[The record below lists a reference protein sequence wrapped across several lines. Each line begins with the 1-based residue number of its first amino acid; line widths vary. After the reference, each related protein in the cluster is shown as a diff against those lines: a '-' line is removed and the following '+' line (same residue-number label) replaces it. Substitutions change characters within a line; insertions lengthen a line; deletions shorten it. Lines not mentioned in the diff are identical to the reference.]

1 MTPRRTLGSPV
12 TDRPPAPAELDG
24 LVVLVTGGS
33 RGIGAAVADAVLAA
47 GGSVCL
53 TGRDAGTL
61 RETAD
66 RLGGGDRVLSA
77 PGDAADPGH
86 RERTVD
92 RLMARFGRLDAVVN
106 NAAAAGPPALL
117 VDSRAEDLRQAFET
131 NVVAAWDW
139 VRLAWDAWMGEHGG
153 RVVNV
158 ASVAGLHPEPGI
170 GAYAVSKAAL
180 QHLTRA
186 MALELAP
193 GVRVNAVAPGLVRTD
208 ATRPVWEGRE
218 TEVAAAYPL
227 HRIGRPDDVAAV
239 VRFLLGPAASWM
251 TGQTLAVDGGHTVRL
266 APASDWL
273 QR

>member
-1 MTPRRTLGSPV
+1 MTPPRTLGSPV
-12 TDRPPAPAELDG
+12 THRPPAPAELDG

-61 RETAD
+61 CETAD

-77 PGDAADPGH
+77 PGDAADLGH

-92 RLMARFGRLDAVVN
+92 RLMARFDRLDAVVN
-106 NAAAAGPPALL
+106 NAAAAGPPTLL
-117 VDSRAEDLRQAFET
+117 VDSRPEDLRQAFET

-139 VRLAWDAWMGEHGG
+139 VRLGWEAWMGEHGG

-208 ATRPVWEGRE
+208 ATRPIWEGRE
-218 TEVAAAYPL
+218 TQVAAAYPL
-227 HRIGRPDDVAAV
+227 HGSAARTTSPPSSGSSWAPGRP
-239 VRFLLGPAASWM
+239 G
-251 TGQTLAVDGGHTVRL
+251 
-266 APASDWL
+266 
-273 QR
+273 

>member
-1 MTPRRTLGSPV
+1 MTPARALGSPV
-12 TDRPPAPAELDG
+12 ADRPVAPDELDG

-33 RGIGAAVADAVLAA
+33 RGIGASVADAVLAG

-66 RLGGGDRVLSA
+66 RLGGGDRVLTA

-86 RERTVD
+86 REHAVE
-92 RLMARFGRLDAVVN
+92 RLMTRFGRLDAVVN

-139 VRLAWDAWMGEHGG
+139 VRLAWEAWMGAHGG
-153 RVVNV
+153 RVVNIS
-158 ASVAGLHPEPGI
+158 SVAGLHPEPGI

-180 QHLTRA
+180 QQLTRA

-208 ATRPVWEGRE
+208 ATRPLWEGRE

-227 HRIGRPDDVAAV
+227 HRIGRPDDIAAV

-251 TGQTLAVDGGHTVRL
+251 TGQTLAVDGGHTVHPT
-266 APASDWL
+266 PAGNWL
-273 QR
+273 QT